1 MGALSVSCVW
11 LVLLLALDAYA
22 IWPRPRSMSSGTQA
36 LRLSPNFTVTPT
48 FDPSNASD
56 IASAIMRMQALIQ
69 SDKLGRLVVG
79 RGSSDA
85 SAIQTADE
93 LDSLELSLNGA
104 NSSGPGSISN
114 IATEAQKPLSERDES
129 YTLMIPSDG
138 SAATLSANTSL
149 GLFRG
154 LTTFSQLWYDFDGVT
169 YTVNVPMVIE
179 DAPAFPHR
187 GFMLDTARN
196 FFPASDIK
204 RTLDA
209 MSWVKINTFHWHVTD
224 SQSFPI
230 QVPGF
235 LELSSAG
242 AYSNSSIYTLSDIQ
256 DIVQYAGERGI
267 DILVEIDSPGH
278 SAAIGESHPEH
289 IACFHA
295 SPWSSFAGEPPSGQ
309 LRITSS
315 ATTNFT
321 ASLFSAVASIMPSS
335 LLSTGGDEINIPCFD
350 SDPETQMTL
359 NATGMTIE
367 QALSNFT
374 QATHGALI
382 DAGKTPVVWEE
393 MVLEHNVTL
402 SNEAVVMV
410 WISSQH
416 AADVASKGFRLVHG
430 PSDYFYLDCGAGEW
444 LGDDINGNSWCDPFK
459 TWQKAYSFDPFANLT
474 AEQQALVLGG
484 QQLLWTEQSGPQNID
499 SIVWPRAAASA
510 EVFWTGGTVADGGLN
525 VTEALSRLH
534 EMRYRMVQ
542 RGVRAIPLQ
551 PEWCALRPGECDA

>member
-1 MGALSVSCVW
+1 MGALSASCVW
-11 LVLLLALDAYA
+11 LILVLALDAYA
-22 IWPRPRSMSSGTQA
+22 IWPRPRSMTSGTQA

-48 FDPSNASD
+48 FDSSNSSD
-56 IASAIMRMQALIQ
+56 ITSAIMRVQALIQ
-69 SDKLGRLVVG
+69 SDNLGRLVVG

-93 LDSLELSLNGA
+93 LDSLELSLNGV
-104 NSSGPGSISN
+104 NSSGPGSVPS
-114 IATEAQKPLSERDES
+114 IAIEAQKPLSERDES

-138 SAATLSANTSL
+138 SAATLSANTTL

-169 YTVNVPMVIE
+169 YTVNMPMAIE
-179 DAPAFPHR
+179 DAPAFPYR

-196 FFPASDIK
+196 FFPVADIK

-235 LELSSAG
+235 PELSAAG
-242 AYSNSSIYTLSDIQ
+242 AYSNASIYTLDDVQ

-315 ATTNFT
+315 TTTNFT

-350 SDPETQMTL
+350 SDPETQMAL

-382 DAGKTPVVWEE
+382 AAGKIPVVWEE

-402 SNEAVVMV
+402 SNETVVMV

-416 AADVASKGFRLVHG
+416 AANVASKGFRLVHG

-474 AEQQALVLGG
+474 TEQQALVLGG
-484 QQLLWTEQSGPQNID
+484 QQLLWTEQSGPQNVD

-510 EVFWTGGTVADGGLN
+510 EVFWTGGTVTDGGLN

-551 PEWCALRPGECDA
+551 PEWCALRPGECDS